1 MSDTILMLITNLGA
15 GGAQRVYYNHALEFC
30 RHYQIEEVVF
40 DDKEDDRLYNS
51 GLPLWSLKV
60 KAAGNPLKKLTY
72 FFKRA
77 TALDKIIK
85 TQNASLVI
93 SHMDGANWVNALA
106 SKKVKK
112 ILVVHGT
119 VLHDKAQAGWKNYLR
134 RKVLIPY
141 LYNMADLTVAVSEGI
156 QYELKEFC
164 GVKKV
169 VSIPNFFDIDEI
181 TAKSNQPIPDSLN
194 GIFNNY
200 PVLVTSGRFHIQKNQ
215 SALLK
220 LFAKLKEVN
229 PVVKLFLLGD
239 GELRKSL
246 IRQSMEL
253 GLKTYTVWDGTVV
266 NEKCDVYF
274 MGYLENPFV
283 YLKNSTLFLFPSGWE
298 GFPMALCEA
307 MISGVVVL
315 TADCPTGPRQI
326 LAPGTYDHQYNLLK
340 AEYTNAGVLLP
351 MADKNNFEAQWIS
364 AIQNLLNNEHLRINM
379 VKNARNLMQAYD
391 KKKIIGQWLDIINQV
406 LNGVEQ

>member
-1 MSDTILMLITNLGA
+1 
-15 GGAQRVYYNHALEFC
+15 
-30 RHYQIEEVVF
+30 
-40 DDKEDDRLYNS
+40 
-51 GLPLWSLKV
+51 
-60 KAAGNPLKKLTY
+60 
-72 FFKRA
+72 
-77 TALDKIIK
+77 
-85 TQNASLVI
+85 
-93 SHMDGANWVNALA
+93 LA

-119 VLHDKAQAGWKNYLR
+119 VLHDKAQTGWKNYLR
-134 RKVLIPY
+134 KKVLIPY

-181 TAKSNQPIPDSLN
+181 TAKSNQPLPDSLN
-194 GIFNNY
+194 DIFNSY

-246 IRQSMEL
+246 IDQAKEL
-253 GLKTYTVWDGTVV
+253 GLKTYAVWDGTVV
-266 NEKCDVYF
+266 NEKYDVYF
-274 MGYLENPFV
+274 MGYLENPFA
-283 YLKNSTLFLFPSGWE
+283 YLKKSTLFLFPSGWE

-326 LAPGTYDHQYNLLK
+326 LAPGTYDHQYNLK
-340 AEYTNAGVLLP
+340 EAEYTNAGVLLP

-379 VKNARNLMQAYD
+379 AKNARHLMQAYD

>member
-1 MSDTILMLITNLGA
+1 MSNTILMLITNLGA

-51 GLPLWSLKV
+51 GLPLRSLNI
-60 KAAGNPLKKLTY
+60 KAAANPLEKLTY

-134 RKVLIPY
+134 KKVLIPY

-181 TAKSNQPIPDSLN
+181 TAKSNQPLPDSLN
-194 GIFNNY
+194 DIFNSY

-246 IRQSMEL
+246 IDQAKEL
-253 GLKTYTVWDGTVV
+253 GLKTYAVWDGTVV
-266 NEKCDVYF
+266 NEKYDVYF
-274 MGYLENPFV
+274 MGYLENPFA
-283 YLKNSTLFLFPSGWE
+283 YLKKSTLFLFPSGWE

-326 LAPGTYDHQYNLLK
+326 LAPGTYDHQYNLK
-340 AEYTNAGVLLP
+340 EAEYTNAGVLLP

-379 VKNARNLMQAYD
+379 AKNARHLMQAYD